1 MYLKPLYQLIAN
13 KRYIKYFLIGIIL
26 FLIISFSGR
35 NFIVR
40 LIFDSKC
47 EAVKKRFGLIVTA
60 QKVGFSGLRTLYV
73 NKLSAVPIG
82 LDTIFC
88 ISRGEM
94 VLSISDLLQMR
105 INPLEINLNAPKI
118 NLVGHKVNSNYN
130 FLFKT
135 SPKTIGSID
144 SIAIH
149 EKQLQT
155 RQAAI
160 YNVLKATMGLT
171 TASYNIENFIL
182 SYSDS
187 TYSALVRIPKFESNR
202 RGFDTQVETVEGGKW
217 QILHLNGQTSK
228 RKSSI
233 AVKLSMSKV
242 KMPLPLINHKLGVN
256 LSFDSIEFKVIAKH
270 LSRNDISLNIISSAV
285 NLDLFTK
292 RLSDQLVSINRG
304 ALNLDL
310 RITPEY
316 YLVDSTSS
324 VELNGL
330 KSSLYIKYQPADGH
344 MLQLKL
350 GTGTFPAQQLFDAL
364 PDGLFTNLKGIKT
377 NGTIDFG
384 LDFRVR
390 ISKPDSIY
398 LSPNF
403 ITKGFGIA
411 QYGYRNFSA
420 INDTFSH
427 DVYDE
432 GYYIR
437 TIHLGTSNK
446 GYKTLN
452 QISPFIIN
460 AIITS
465 EDGGFFYNNGFD
477 IDAFKYAI
485 SENLKQKRFVRGGS
499 TITMQLI
506 KNLYLNKNKNLFR
519 KAEEYLIVWLMGS
532 QGIVSKERMLEIYL
546 NIIEWGPN
554 IYGVNEACHYYFKR
568 NPSEVTLDEAIFL
581 SSVIP
586 RPKKFKYLFE
596 PDGNLKSFMEADFNF
611 VANKMLL
618 RGMISEEQFNSLKY
632 NVELKGNAKEQLKSL
647 QSVPIDSIYQDELRV
662 VGDSTLLSTPK
673 DVN

>member
-1 MYLKPLYQLIAN
+1 MS
-13 KRYIKYFLIGIIL
+13 KRSVKYTLPIFIIFFIVIFSIRGIIARRV
-26 FLIISFSGR
+26 FE
-35 NFIVR
+35 
-40 LIFDSKC
+40 SKC
-47 EAVKKRFGLIVTA
+47 EAINKRFEVILA
-60 QKVGFSGLRTLYV
+60 AEKVGFTGLRTLYV
-73 NKLSAVPIG
+73 KNLSVVPTG
-82 LDTIFC
+82 LDTVFC
-88 ISRGEM
+88 ISRAEV
-94 VLSISDLLQMR
+94 VLSILDLFQTKV
-105 INPLEINLNAPKI
+105 NPLEISLINPRLNLN
-118 NLVGHKVNSNYN
+118 GHKSKSNYY
-130 FLFKT
+130 FLFKPSSKPVT
-135 SPKTIGSID
+135 SFD
-144 SIAIH
+144 SIVAV
-149 EKQLQT
+149 ENRLQT
-155 RQAAI
+155 RQ
-160 YNVLKATMGLT
+160 NVVFNILKAAMGLT
-171 TASYNIENFIL
+171 TASYNIQSFDF

-187 TYSALVRIPKFESNR
+187 TYSAEVRIPKFESDR
-202 RGFDTQVETVEGGKW
+202 RGFDSEIEIHEGGRM
-217 QILHLNGQTSK
+217 QVLHLKGQTSK

-233 AVKLSMSKV
+233 AVQAFISGD
-242 KMPLPLINHKLGVN
+242 KMPLPLINHKFGLN
-256 LSFDSIEFKVIAKH
+256 MSFDSLEFNLIAKQ
-270 LSRNDISLNIISSAV
+270 LSRNDIELQIKSSVV
-285 NLDLFTK
+285 NLDVYTR
-292 RLSDQLVSINRG
+292 RLSDQQVNIKRG
-304 ALNLDL
+304 GLSLDL
-310 RITPEY
+310 SLTPECY
-316 YLVDSTSS
+316 QIDSTSS

-330 KSSLYIKYQPADGH
+330 KSSLFVKYQSNDERLLAFK
-344 MLQLKL
+344 MN
-350 GTGTFPAQQLFDAL
+350 TGTFPSQQLFDAL

-398 LSPNF
+398 LSPKF
-403 ITKGFGIA
+403 ITKGFSIA

-437 TIHLGTSNK
+437 TIHLGTRNRD
-446 GYKTLN
+446 YKTLN
-452 QISPFIIN
+452 QMSPLIIN
-460 AIITS
+460 AIVTS
-465 EDGGFFYNNGFD
+465 EDGGFFNNSGFD

-519 KAEEYLIVWLMGS
+519 KAEEYMIVWLLGS

-554 IYGVNEACHYYFKR
+554 IYGVNEACHYYFKKS
-568 NPSEVTLDEAIFL
+568 PSEVTLDEAIYL
-581 SSVIP
+581 ASVVP

-632 NVELKGNAKEQLKSL
+632 NFELKGDAKEELKNL
-647 QSVPIDSIYQDELRV
+647 QAVPMDSIYQDELRV
-662 VGDSTLLSTPK
+662 VSDSTLLSTPK